1 MIFKLCVSL
10 CVSERHAVFIM
21 FFFLSVCHWQKFI
34 HPDLPQDFACLL
46 FTLWRFNF
54 VFRRTLIIKYFAWDN
69 IVQKHYSFTLTDS
82 IKCCYCVIKSHTILC
97 SRMSLSLYLSITIS
111 FKLNQYFFCEFN
123 RIKYHFRFILILYP
137 E

>member
-1 MIFKLCVSL
+1 MFHYVSVGDMLFSSCFSFCLFVTDKSLYTRIFPKTL
-10 CVSERHAVFIM
+10 HAC
-21 FFFLSVCHWQKFI
+21 FLPYEDSIEFL
-34 HPDLPQDFACLL
+34 DEL
-46 FTLWRFNF
+46 
-54 VFRRTLIIKYFAWDN
+54 LIIKYFAWDN